1 MITTPGPTHQ
11 AIPHTTREAI
21 RRHQGLVD
29 SLGVVLRQAAGAV
42 W

>member
-21 RRHQGLVD
+21 RRQVF
-29 SLGVVLRQAAGAV
+29 QARHCARLA
-42 W
+42 